1 MRAQKQRLRG
11 SGERSAGTL
20 AAARRKTEAKD
31 GAAKNMHE
39 YPITQQIIK
48 ICTKHCEEAK
58 AEKVIRVKLV
68 VGETSGFIGE
78 SIQMYFDVISEGTPC
93 EGATLDIVRVKPKLR
108 CPACGELFVRAPMSF
123 ACPKCGTDGE
133 PTEIG
138 KEFYIEEI
146 EVE

>member
-1 MRAQKQRLRG
+1 
-11 SGERSAGTL
+11 
-20 AAARRKTEAKD
+20 
-31 GAAKNMHE
+31 MHE
-39 YPITQQIIK
+39 YPITEQMIK
-48 ICTKHCEEAK
+48 ICNKHCKEAG
-58 AEKVIRVKLV
+58 AERVVKVKLV
-68 VGETSGFIGE
+68 VGDRSGCVSE

-93 EGATLDIVRVKPKLR
+93 EKAELEIIRVRSKLR
-108 CPACGELFVRAPMSF
+108 CPACGEMFERELLSF